1 MQVARAAHNSAG
13 FYVTAAERVEVSVRR
28 VVWRRTFVFLS
39 DGVFVAPQCCGL
51 AVGNRVLMAE
61 VSKELRSPQMSKP
74 FVSEEVVLHLIA
86 LVLRV
91 WIRGRHLLVH
101 RVSFDASLVCDGELR
116 PDVQRRHRTA
126 NDMEAEHSAVAH
138 GHADV
143 PALQKPLYWIRFAS
157 CGFHAKTKA
166 RACRRT
172 CKRISEPGLPPSEN
186 RRASRLQSPD

>member
-1 MQVARAAHNSAG
+1 MQVARTEHNSAG
-13 FYVTAAERVEVSVRR
+13 FYVTAAERVEVSVRW
-28 VVWRRTFVFLS
+28 VVWRRTFVFLC
-39 DGVFVAPQCCGL
+39 DGVLVGAQRCGL

-86 LVLRV
+86 IVLRV
-91 WIRGRHLLVH
+91 WIRGRPLLVL

-116 PDVQRRHRTA
+116 KEVQRRHRAA

-143 PALQKPLYWIRFAS
+143 PALQKPLHWIRFAS
-157 CGFHAKTKA
+157 CGLHVKPRLRLA
-166 RACRRT
+166 
-172 CKRISEPGLPPSEN
+172 GVL
-186 RRASRLQSPD
+186 ASV